1 MLAQLSGNQCLAVGA
16 LEEGDGFELMAFLA
30 DVGQHPKLA
39 VRMSGQIRG
48 EARIFLGA
56 HLEHALRAQ
65 LAVPPGI
72 GGQAL
77 GVEVEEAAGNHVLI
91 LLMTS

>member
-1 MLAQLSGNQCLAVGA
+1 MLAQLAGNQRLAVGA
-16 LEEGDGFELMAFLA
+16 LKEGNGFEFVPFLA
-30 DVGQHPKLA
+30 DVDQHPELA
-39 VRMSGQIRG
+39 VRMGGQIRG
-48 EARIFLGA
+48 EARVFLGA
-56 HLEHALRAQ
+56 HLEHAFRTQ

-77 GVEVEEAAGNHVLI
+77 GVEIEEAAGNHVLI